1 MKLPQLTSCG
11 LWGKKAPPHVQRT
24 MMNLCGEILNL
35 LSSWIRCLQRVN
47 EGINSVLDTLD
58 LLSCVKLTSLRG
70 YRWPTMCN
78 LNPNT
83 WKPSL
88 LLWRNMKPAGCNA
101 LFEKKG
107 RIRFALKD
115 LLHLLTQHHVTL
127 IVWNRRKAES
137 LSDETQRN
145 KSPKSFLCFQII
157 VFFSSSRCKD
167 SQCCWITEHS
177 NPSHI
182 LWVQVIYFPRVHR
195 LTGNF

>member
-1 MKLPQLTSCG
+1 MFHHLKVTLVIQHAGLAVLYIHLSSLRSYGRLLLMKLPQLTSCG
-11 LWGKKAPPHVQRT
+11 LWGKKAPPHMQRT
-24 MMNLCGEILNL
+24 MMDLRGEILNL
-35 LSSWIRCLQRVN
+35 LSSWIRCLGRVN

-107 RIRFALKD
+107 RIRFALEG
-115 LLHLLTQHHVTL
+115 LLHL
-127 IVWNRRKAES
+127 
-137 LSDETQRN
+137 
-145 KSPKSFLCFQII
+145 
-157 VFFSSSRCKD
+157 
-167 SQCCWITEHS
+167 
-177 NPSHI
+177 
-182 LWVQVIYFPRVHR
+182 
-195 LTGNF
+195 